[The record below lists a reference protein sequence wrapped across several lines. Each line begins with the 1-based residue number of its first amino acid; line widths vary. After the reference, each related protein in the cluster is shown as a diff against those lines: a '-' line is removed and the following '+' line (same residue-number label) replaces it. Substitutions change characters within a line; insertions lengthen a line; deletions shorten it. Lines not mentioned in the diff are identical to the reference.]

1 MIQRARAKR
10 AWKATLPPLDDLSQ
24 VDKRRQMMEEM
35 EVQEWAFRE
44 AEIQKLHEAR
54 HAVAVDLLR
63 ERVEAQK
70 KATNKTLN
78 DLYNK
83 LQNETETRK
92 HKIHSD
98 YMRSLRKLE
107 AKWQNV
113 KGKIAQQEV
122 KQMVGGET
130 WTDSDLSTG
139 KTAYNNYI
147 KSHYLREYDGLQTPV
162 SSKLKKYKDLK
173 REIEQVE
180 EKPLRFLV
188 KKEKPVPRPATPTV
202 DGPPE
207 EEEEKEHA
215 VLVIQK
221 ILRGRRVQ
229 YEMIQGVENHMELI
243 QEIRTVNAL
252 QKEEQEL
259 QEADKELVL
268 SLKEQRDQARHETL
282 EEEASQAGL
291 MGAELYQ
298 LFDTMSKDLV
308 RLQEERRLHAL
319 VLLAERERR
328 MREAEESGR
337 RQVEERRRREEDE
350 IFRQVVQV
358 HQETVDLY
366 LEDIILETLEH
377 TVDQQAREDIHRRAQ
392 EVNNIAFTM
401 EDSRNRL
408 QSEEIVSELVYS
420 FLIPEIEKMSIR
432 ERVHQR
438 QQRHLQAA
446 QIIIRE
452 TLEHVGN
459 DSGALR
465 SSQSSCRSEGASS
478 LDRESSRVDEE
489 PDDFISTGRLSD
501 GQPTRVTTMVQT
513 DYRESEAQTDPYSPD
528 YVVQPGTTPSE
539 LLQLANLT
547 WALRKLEAKW
557 QNVKGKIAQQEV
569 KQMVGGETWTD
580 SDLSTGK
587 TAYNNYI
594 KSHYLREYDDTP
606 ASTELK
612 KYRDL
617 KREIEQVEEKPLRF
631 LVKKEKPVPRPA
643 TPTVDGPPEEEE
655 EKEHAILVIQK
666 ILRGRRV
673 QYEMIQGVEN
683 HMELIQEIRTVTALQ
698 KEEQELQ
705 EADKEL
711 VLSLKEQ
718 RDQARHETLEEEASQ
733 AGLRGAELY
742 QLFDTMSKELVR
754 LQEERRLHAL
764 VLLAERERRM
774 REAEESGRRQVE
786 ERRRREEDEIFRQ
799 VVQVHQ
805 ETVDLYLEDI
815 ILETLEH
822 TVDQQARE
830 DIHRRAQEVNNITF
844 TMEDRWNRLQSEEI
858 VSELVYSFLIPEIEK
873 MSIRERERQRQ
884 QRYLQAAQII
894 VQETFE
900 NLGNDP
906 GSPRS
911 SQSSCPSEGA
921 SSRVD
926 EEP

>member
-1 MIQRARAKR
+1 TADVVRETGKIKKMSITTTREISKKKAARVVKRQRDYDYLYDPVFTVSSEVDQYRSGLRASKHRVRRVPEFKSMFSSLSHHPWYTVRLDAADPVPASVGPRWRGPTQQNTAALQQLAGVIPNSQSWFKREESRIRGTDRWKYFKRPQIPLEQQLPRGGLFALPSSCPITFPLTSPNERPTHATVEVQTDYRESEAQTDPYSPDYVVQPGTTPSELLQLATLTWGHGLPAGLKEIEMIQRARAKR

-44 AEIQKLHEAR
+44 AEIQKRRLHEAR

-147 KSHYLREYDGLQTPV
+147 KSHYLREYDGGTPTLTDLEACFLFKVLKDSHFSLQLQFVNHRFANPCV
-162 SSKLKKYKDLK
+162 QQVEKIHLFLQDLK

-489 PDDFISTGRLSD
+489 
-501 GQPTRVTTMVQT
+501 
-513 DYRESEAQTDPYSPD
+513 
-528 YVVQPGTTPSE
+528 
-539 LLQLANLT
+539 
-547 WALRKLEAKW
+547 
-557 QNVKGKIAQQEV
+557 
-569 KQMVGGETWTD
+569 
-580 SDLSTGK
+580 
-587 TAYNNYI
+587 
-594 KSHYLREYDDTP
+594 
-606 ASTELK
+606 
-612 KYRDL
+612 
-617 KREIEQVEEKPLRF
+617 
-631 LVKKEKPVPRPA
+631 
-643 TPTVDGPPEEEE
+643 
-655 EKEHAILVIQK
+655 
-666 ILRGRRV
+666 
-673 QYEMIQGVEN
+673 
-683 HMELIQEIRTVTALQ
+683 
-698 KEEQELQ
+698 
-705 EADKEL
+705 
-711 VLSLKEQ
+711 
-718 RDQARHETLEEEASQ
+718 
-733 AGLRGAELY
+733 
-742 QLFDTMSKELVR
+742 
-754 LQEERRLHAL
+754 
-764 VLLAERERRM
+764 
-774 REAEESGRRQVE
+774 
-786 ERRRREEDEIFRQ
+786 
-799 VVQVHQ
+799 
-805 ETVDLYLEDI
+805 
-815 ILETLEH
+815 
-822 TVDQQARE
+822 
-830 DIHRRAQEVNNITF
+830 
-844 TMEDRWNRLQSEEI
+844 
-858 VSELVYSFLIPEIEK
+858 
-873 MSIRERERQRQ
+873 
-884 QRYLQAAQII
+884 
-894 VQETFE
+894 
-900 NLGNDP
+900 
-906 GSPRS
+906 
-911 SQSSCPSEGA
+911 
-921 SSRVD
+921 
-926 EEP
+926 